1 MIAID
6 KFRMQNLMVPI
17 PDELVEQLKEIVE
30 ALEELL
36 QLSKS

>member
-17 PDELVEQLKEIVE
+17 LDEIVEQLKEIVE